1 MFPTLWMSVLWASET
16 TPPPPAAD
24 FLHAQDRVCDR

>member
-16 TPPPPAAD
+16 APPPPAVAESP
-24 FLHAQDRVCDR
+24 AIGTAWDR